1 MKVLVG
7 MSGGIDSS
15 VAAYLLK
22 KQGYD
27 VEGVTMLIWRPDSPY
42 PAPVSST
49 SCYCKDKSEDLA
61 RIDRVSSDLGIRH
74 TVIDCSSVFER
85 EVLEVFRS
93 EYISGRTPNPCVMCN
108 SRVKF
113 GAMLDRASELLD
125 FDYFATGH
133 YARIAHNDKSG
144 RYELWRAK
152 DTKKDQAYFLS
163 RLSQEQLSK
172 TLFPLGEYTKSEIR
186 AMDEAL
192 GYHEKGSAESQDFY
206 GGDYSD
212 LLMLSDKKGRIVL
225 DDGTVLGEHDGYWH
239 YTIGQRKGLGIA
251 YPEPLYVTRII
262 PENNTVVVSIASKSA
277 FSGLKAVK
285 TVFVSEDYFDDR
297 IYTVRIRSTDKGNE
311 AHVRAGS
318 DGFSVSFL
326 HPVRGVAPG
335 QSAVVYDGDKVIASG
350 IINEA

>member
-22 KQGYD
+22 KQGYE

-42 PAPVSST
+42 PAPAST
-49 SCYCKDKSEDLA
+49 NSCYCKDKSDDLE
-61 RIDRVSSDLGIRH
+61 RIDRICRELGIKH
-74 TVIDCSSVFER
+74 TVIDCSDVFER
-85 EVLEVFRS
+85 EVLEIFRS

-113 GAMLDRASELLD
+113 GAMLDRASELFD

-133 YARIAHNDKSG
+133 YARIVHNDESG

-152 DTKKDQAYFLS
+152 DIKKDQAYFLS
-163 RLSQEQLSK
+163 RLSQSQLSR
-172 TLFPLGEYTKSEIR
+172 TLFPLGEYTKNEVR
-186 AMDEAL
+186 TLDEDL
-192 GYHEKGSAESQDFY
+192 GFHEKGSAESQDFY
-206 GGDYSD
+206 GGDYSE
-212 LLMLSDKKGRIVL
+212 LLMLSDSKGQIVL
-225 DDGTVLGEHDGYWH
+225 DDGRVLGEHNGYWH

-262 PENNTVVVSIASKSA
+262 AESNTVVVSVASGST
-277 FSGLKAVK
+277 FSSLNALDV
-285 TVFVSEDYFDDR
+285 VFVSEDYFDDR
-297 IYTVRIRSTDKGNE
+297 PYTLRVRSTDKGTESHINPTD
-311 AHVRAGS
+311 
-318 DGFSVSFL
+318 DGFSAVLSS
-326 HPVRGVAPG
+326 PVRGIAPG

>member
-1 MKVLVG
+1 MRRASRGRVLVA
-7 MSGGIDSS
+7 MSGGVDSS
-15 VAAYLLK
+15 VTAYLLK
-22 KQGYD
+22 SQGYECAGATMRLACTRRLD
-27 VEGVTMLIWRPDSPY
+27 EEGARTCCSLSDI
-42 PAPVSST
+42 
-49 SCYCKDKSEDLA
+49 EDAAATAA
-61 RIDRVSSDLGIRH
+61 RLGIPHR
-74 TVIDCSSVFER
+74 VIDLRPVFER
-85 EVLEVFRS
+85 EVVEKFVRT
-93 EYISGRTPNPCVMCN
+93 YRAGATPNPCIDCN
-108 SRVKF
+108 RYLKF
-113 GAMLDRASELLD
+113 GALLD
-125 FDYFATGH
+125 HALEEGFDYIATGH
-133 YARIAHNDKSG
+133 YSRLEEVDGHVYIVAGD
-144 RYELWRAK
+144 
-152 DTKKDQAYFLS
+152 DPKKDQSYFLY
-163 RLSQEQLSK
+163 RLDQVQLAH
-172 TLFPLGEYTKSEIR
+172 TLFPLGGLLKSEVR
-186 AMDEAL
+186 AIDVAQ
-192 GYHEKGSAESQDFY
+192 GFHEEGQAESQDFY

-212 LLMLSDKKGRIVL
+212 LLMLCDKKGRIVL

-262 PENNTVVVSIASKSA
+262 PESNTVVVSIASKSA